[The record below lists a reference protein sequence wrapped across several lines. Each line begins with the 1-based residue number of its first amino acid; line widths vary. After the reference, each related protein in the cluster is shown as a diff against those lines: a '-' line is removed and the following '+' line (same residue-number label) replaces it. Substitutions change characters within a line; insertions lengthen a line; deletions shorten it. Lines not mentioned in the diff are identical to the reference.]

1 MALNLQNAKAKGP
14 GNARTQGDKAA
25 GALAKAPALSQ
36 LQVQIETQGAQL
48 EQQARDL
55 VQAGVAETR
64 ERVRQ
69 AVQEELEACGDD
81 DFFGFSSLFM
91 DNPVLEELGT
101 EALTITVEQ
110 SV

>member
-1 MALNLQNAKAKGP
+1 MALNLQNAKAKSP
-14 GNARTQGDKAA
+14 GNARAQGDKAA

-36 LQVQIETQGAQL
+36 LQIQIETQGAQL
-48 EQQARDL
+48 EQQARAL
-55 VQAGVAETR
+55 VQAGVADTR

-91 DNPVLEELGT
+91 DNLPPEEQAS
-101 EALTITVEQ
+101 EVSTITVEQ